1 MSIVLITGSCGLVGS
16 ESVEFFSSK
25 GFDVV
30 GIDNNSRLKFFGK
43 DGDINWI
50 KSSLIKSYKNYIHM
64 NIDIRNEE
72 VVQILE
78 RMTCPDCQALDGC
91 ETYQSETK
99 IVLECR
105 YCEFSQEVLR

>member
-1 MSIVLITGSCGLVGS
+1 
-16 ESVEFFSSK
+16 
-25 GFDVV
+25 
-30 GIDNNSRLKFFGK
+30 
-43 DGDINWI
+43 
-50 KSSLIKSYKNYIHM
+50 M